1 MAEAGSNP
9 AQGPAPIPAP
19 LTSCEVLVEAIRYTI
34 KDLAARM
41 SLPMDHPDKQGIL
54 QDLMQAME
62 CYGAETIIRG
72 LCEELNIPTLENPR

>member
-1 MAEAGSNP
+1 
-9 AQGPAPIPAP
+9 
-19 LTSCEVLVEAIRYTI
+19 
-34 KDLAARM
+34 M